1 MLINHSELFDCGRD
15 IYSNIA
21 GFLAQKYKAPLPI
34 RYFFELTHRCNLKCP
49 YCYLCD
55 KKVEQELSFDD
66 WLNIIKQIPRY
77 SFVTLVGG
85 EPLLREDFCEI
96 LRAVSKRTFNKTH
109 IVTNGILL
117 NDKIISSL
125 IQNKLML
132 LSVSLD
138 GWKDNHDKNR
148 GAQGIFQKI
157 TTNLDELAQKCKYSD
172 TDIMIDIK
180 SIVLKDNLSDLVKLY
195 EYATNKGYEF
205 FSISFLRNNNLK
217 QHPELKTTF
226 GKEIYAQKYPIVPYF
241 DMVEFER
248 AYHEIQ
254 KIKKYSKTKIRFAPK
269 FDNHDS
275 KVELETIKRFF
286 TQDKDKNVR
295 DIYKPCLY
303 PYSNTIINPMGDVY
317 PCLSYKMGN
326 VKEQKLSDIINDK
339 KYRLF
344 RRKLDNLKVFECCQ
358 MCCELKVKENQ

>member
-132 LSVSLD
+132 LSVSID
-138 GWKDNHDKNR
+138 GFKDNHDKN
-148 GAQGIFQKI
+148 
-157 TTNLDELAQKCKYSD
+157 
-172 TDIMIDIK
+172 
-180 SIVLKDNLSDLVKLY
+180 VLPIQ
-195 EYATNKGYEF
+195 F
-205 FSISFLRNNNLK
+205 FL
-217 QHPELKTTF
+217 
-226 GKEIYAQKYPIVPYF
+226 
-241 DMVEFER
+241 
-248 AYHEIQ
+248 
-254 KIKKYSKTKIRFAPK
+254 
-269 FDNHDS
+269 
-275 KVELETIKRFF
+275 
-286 TQDKDKNVR
+286 
-295 DIYKPCLY
+295 
-303 PYSNTIINPMGDVY
+303 
-317 PCLSYKMGN
+317 
-326 VKEQKLSDIINDK
+326 
-339 KYRLF
+339 
-344 RRKLDNLKVFECCQ
+344 
-358 MCCELKVKENQ
+358 